1 MKKMTTT
8 TTEAS
13 KLAGTTMVKL
23 TEENF
28 QAYSNASKPLLV
40 DFWAEWCGPCKVME
54 PVIERL
60 SRKYADQITF
70 GKVNVDEEMDLS
82 SRFQVFSIPT
92 FMIFKGGNPIDAIIG
107 PDWRERP
114 SQLRERLP
122 RPLLC
127 TRWEVDKS
135 QRADRGLR
143 HRPGYHRGYRGR
155 ADEVQADVGC

>member
-1 MKKMTTT
+1 MEDSELHRILEAKMKKMTTT

-28 QAYSNASKPLLV
+28 QTYSNASKPLLV

-70 GKVNVDEEMDLS
+70 GKVNVDEEMNLS

-92 FMIFKGGNPIDAIIG
+92 FMLFRGGNPIDAVIG
-107 PDWRERP
+107 AVGEAALE
-114 SQLRERLP
+114 QFLN
-122 RPLLC
+122 
-127 TRWEVDKS
+127 
-135 QRADRGLR
+135 RALNGSSA
-143 HRPGYHRGYRGR
+143 YR
-155 ADEVQADVGC
+155 

>member
-1 MKKMTTT
+1 MEDSELQRILEAKMKKMTTT
-8 TTEAS
+8 TATTTTTTEAS
-13 KLAGTTMVKL
+13 RSAGTAMVEL

-70 GKVNVDEEMDLS
+70 GRVNVDEEMNLS

-92 FMIFKGGNPIDAIIG
+92 FMLFKGGNPIDAVIG
-107 PDWRERP
+107 AVGEAALE
-114 SQLRERLP
+114 QFL
-122 RPLLC
+122 
-127 TRWEVDKS
+127 K
-135 QRADRGLR
+135 RALNGS
-143 HRPGYHRGYRGR
+143 GAYR
-155 ADEVQADVGC
+155 

>member
-1 MKKMTTT
+1 LEDSELQRILEAKMKKMATTTTAT

-13 KLAGTTMVKL
+13 KPAGTTMVEL

-60 SRKYADQITF
+60 SRKYGDQITF
-70 GKVNVDEEMDLS
+70 GKVNVDEEMNLS

-92 FMIFKGGNPIDAIIG
+92 FMLFKGGNPIDAVIG
-107 PDWRERP
+107 AVGEAALE
-114 SQLRERLP
+114 QFL
-122 RPLLC
+122 
-127 TRWEVDKS
+127 K
-135 QRADRGLR
+135 RALNGS
-143 HRPGYHRGYRGR
+143 GAYR
-155 ADEVQADVGC
+155 

>member
-1 MKKMTTT
+1 MEDSELQEILDAKMKKMTTT
-8 TTEAS
+8 TATTTTTTEAS
-13 KLAGTTMVKL
+13 RSAGTAMVEL

-70 GKVNVDEEMDLS
+70 GRVNVDEEMNLS

-92 FMIFKGGNPIDAIIG
+92 FMLFKGGNPIDAVIG
-107 PDWRERP
+107 AVGEAALE
-114 SQLRERLP
+114 QFL
-122 RPLLC
+122 
-127 TRWEVDKS
+127 K
-135 QRADRGLR
+135 RALNGS
-143 HRPGYHRGYRGR
+143 GAYR
-155 ADEVQADVGC
+155 